1 MIKNKFSLATLTL
14 YCKVNAMT
22 TQQTALEHLR
32 VIRSLLEKSQVYR
45 AISAPAALCGGILAL
60 AAALITINVF
70 SPPLAG
76 RLDPKTFLSL
86 WLAILVITS
95 ALNFYLLSREAAS
108 RSQPF
113 FSEGMRMALRAFL
126 PPMLVG
132 GVLGI
137 CLIWY
142 GADVNLA
149 SLIWILCYGL
159 ALLSTSHFSP
169 RSLVRLGWAF
179 VIVGMVLTIGYFAQ
193 LGFALPVSSPVP
205 GSIFL
210 GLTFGLLHIA
220 YAIAVFIRKPAT
232 QKPEA

>member
-1 MIKNKFSLATLTL
+1 
-14 YCKVNAMT
+14 MT

-45 AISAPAALCGGILAL
+45 AVSAPAALCGGILAL
-60 AAALITINVF
+60 AAALVTINNF

-76 RLDPKTFLSL
+76 RMEPRTFLGL

-113 FSEGMRMALRAFL
+113 FSEGMRTALRAFL

-132 GVLGI
+132 GVLGV

-142 GADVNLA
+142 GNDVNVA
-149 SLIWILCYGL
+149 SLVWILCYGL

-179 VIVGMVLTIGYFAQ
+179 VIVGVALTVEYFAQ
-193 LGFALPVSSPVP
+193 IGFAMPVSSTVP
-205 GSIFL
+205 ASIFL

-220 YAIAVFIRKPAT
+220 YAIAVFVRKPAT
-232 QKPEA
+232 QKLEA

>member
-1 MIKNKFSLATLTL
+1 
-14 YCKVNAMT
+14 MT

-45 AISAPAALCGGILAL
+45 AISAPAALCGGLLAL
-60 AAALITINVF
+60 LASFAAIKFTCMSAH
-70 SPPLAG
+70 
-76 RLDPKTFLSL
+76 KFLFV
-86 WLAILVITS
+86 WLAILGITS
-95 ALNFYLLSREAAS
+95 ALNFFLLYREASS

-132 GVLGI
+132 GVLGVS
-137 CLIWY
+137 LIWFND
-142 GADVNLA
+142 DVTLA
-149 SLIWILCYGL
+149 SLVWILCYGL

-179 VIVGMVLTIGYFAQ
+179 LIVGTALTIWYFTQGDSGMAQ
-193 LGFALPVSSPVP
+193 SSAKPA
-205 GSIFL
+205 SIFL

-220 YAIAVFIRKPAT
+220 YAVAVFVRKPAT
-232 QKPEA
+232 QITDA